1 MKRLA
6 AIYGKIYLVTFDKIV
21 DTMADDKETDD
32 LKKATRREV
41 FKSIPVV

>member
-32 LKKATRREV
+32 LKESRTDPLHKLCCEL
-41 FKSIPVV
+41 